1 MFSKNSMNCNYYWI
15 LKDRH
20 FVIIGLIIGIIG
32 FASFIGVIGQGNVRH
47 VQIFWTEKVEQTVAF
62 KEIDDQVKIV
72 GISGTGEDN
81 NPTLIMRT
89 SFAYILTVEN
99 HGTQHHRLFI
109 DGFNVQ
115 TDLLEPGQS
124 DTITLYPDKE
134 GIYNYYDKRERL
146 TLLGQLK
153 SVEVVPS
160 DGFTGI
166 FKDLI

>member
-1 MFSKNSMNCNYYWI
+1 M
-15 LKDRH
+15 KDRH

-62 KEIDDQVKIV
+62 KEIDDQVKLV